1 MFDFLHNR
9 RRKAI
14 IEVLQRQ
21 TDHVPARETYPIDYE
36 AARKGALDLWQKS
49 YRWENKV
56 GPFDSSL

>member
-1 MFDFLHNR
+1 MFDFLQNR

-36 AARKGALDLWQKS
+36 AARAAALYLHKTIHQSQSCANEIK
-49 YRWENKV
+49 
-56 GPFDSSL
+56 